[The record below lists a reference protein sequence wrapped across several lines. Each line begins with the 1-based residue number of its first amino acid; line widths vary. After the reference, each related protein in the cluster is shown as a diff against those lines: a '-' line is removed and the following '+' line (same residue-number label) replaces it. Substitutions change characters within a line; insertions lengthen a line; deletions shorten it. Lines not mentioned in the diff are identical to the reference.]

1 MREVAWVVF
10 DEIHYMRDAS
20 KYSKITAILELTD
33 ALTMRYSSRC
43 GLGRNHYSPS
53 R

>member
-20 KYSKITAILELTD
+20 KYSKKL
-33 ALTMRYSSRC
+33 RFW
-43 GLGRNHYSPS
+43 N
-53 R
+53 